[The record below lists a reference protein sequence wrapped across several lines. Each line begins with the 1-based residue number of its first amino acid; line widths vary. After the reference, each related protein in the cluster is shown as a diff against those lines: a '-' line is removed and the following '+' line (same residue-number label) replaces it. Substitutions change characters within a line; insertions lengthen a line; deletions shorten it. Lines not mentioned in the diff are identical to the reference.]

1 MTQIPAGWYPDP
13 ALAPGDPSGRL
24 RYWDG
29 SGWTEHVHA
38 PQPPAPTY
46 PQPPAYPAGPPSYPA
61 GGSPSYP
68 PAYPQAPSSSQPW
81 DHSYAV
87 PARTTPTTPDGQQL
101 SGWWRRVLAQVLDSL
116 ILLPVYLV
124 AAIAAFA
131 PHWDEI
137 ERWFDDMVD
146 AADTGAA
153 NPPAP
158 DIFEPWSGPYLTFSL
173 VVLLL
178 TAAYTLGFWAWK
190 QATPGKLVA
199 GTRIRRRSTPGP
211 MPWGTMLARFG
222 FIQLLSLGVNV
233 PAFGALFAL
242 ALLLDYLWPLWDRNN
257 QALHDKV
264 AGTNVVL
271 ARPSAVT
278 PDPSATGAAVPPRW

>member
-46 PQPPAYPAGPPSYPA
+46 PQPPAYPAGGP
-61 GGSPSYP
+61 PSYP
-68 PAYPQAPSSSQPW
+68 PAYPQVPSSSQPW

-271 ARPSAVT
+271 ARPSAMT